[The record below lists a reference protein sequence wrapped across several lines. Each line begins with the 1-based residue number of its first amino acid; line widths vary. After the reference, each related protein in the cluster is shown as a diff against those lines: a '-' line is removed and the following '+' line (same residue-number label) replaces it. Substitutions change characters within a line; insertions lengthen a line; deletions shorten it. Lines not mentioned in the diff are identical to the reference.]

1 MAASSITH
9 NFVIS
14 DEAAVERFIRAIE
27 ESELE
32 LATRPERHSGRA
44 KLVTDTQEILS
55 LTKRWQS
62 KLKEASNV
70 ETRFD

>member
-1 MAASSITH
+1 MATSSITH
-9 NFVIS
+9 NFVIE

-32 LATRPERHSGRA
+32 LATRPERHSGRV

-62 KLKEASNV
+62 KLKEASDV
-70 ETRFD
+70 QPR